1 MIDEIVKAIEAQHY
15 RVGDRLPSERVLAE
29 TLGVGRAAVREAFS
43 ALQVMGVIETRI
55 GDGTYVA
62 KGVDRLTGVEAAIAA
77 LQENESL
84 GEVWEARRILEVVLA
99 RLAIEKAEPTD
110 IKKIEECFNAI
121 VTSLSLGNYDDY
133 TSADR
138 DFHLSLAAAAKNP
151 FLERA
156 LFPVLEI
163 THQQVATQVDKRY
176 IAQHG
181 QEMIDRHRAILEAL
195 KNKDKER
202 IKQIIDQ
209 HFLASEKLFL
219 PGGRDI

>member
-1 MIDEIVKAIEAQHY
+1 VIDEIVKAIQEQRY
-15 RVGDRLPSERVLAE
+15 QVGDRLPSERLLAE
-29 TLGVGRAAVREAFS
+29 KIGVGRAAVREAFS
-43 ALQVMGVIETRI
+43 ALQVMGVIERRI

-62 KGVDRLTGVEAAIAA
+62 KGVERLTGVESALAA

-84 GEVWEARRILEVVLA
+84 GEVWEARRILEVILA
-99 RLAIEKAEPTD
+99 RLAIEKADPVD
-110 IKKIEECFNAI
+110 IKKIEESFNAI
-121 VTSLSLGNYDDY
+121 ASSISSENYDDY
-133 TSADR
+133 TAADR

-195 KNKDKER
+195 KNKDKDK

-219 PGGRDI
+219 PADREI

>member
-1 MIDEIVKAIEAQHY
+1 MIDEIVKAIQEQRY
-15 RVGDRLPSERVLAE
+15 QVGDRLPSERLLAE
-29 TLGVGRAAVREAFS
+29 KIGVGRAAVREAFS
-43 ALQVMGVIETRI
+43 ALQVMGVIERRI

-62 KGVDRLTGVEAAIAA
+62 KGVERLTGVESALAA

-84 GEVWEARRILEVVLA
+84 GEVWEARRILEVILA
-99 RLAIEKAEPTD
+99 RLAIEKADPVD
-110 IKKIEECFNAI
+110 IEKMEKCFNAI
-121 VTSLSLGNYDDY
+121 ASSIHSENYDDY
-133 TSADR
+133 TVADR

-156 LFPVLEI
+156 LSPVLEI

-176 IAQHG
+176 ITQHG

-195 KNKDKER
+195 KNKDKDK

-219 PGGRDI
+219 PAGREI

>member
-1 MIDEIVKAIEAQHY
+1 MIDEIVKAIEAQDY
-15 RVGDRLPSERVLAE
+15 KVGDQLPSERILAE
-29 TLGVGRAAVREAFS
+29 SLGVSRSAVREAFS
-43 ALQVMGVIETRI
+43 ALQVMGVIERRI

-62 KGVDRLTGVEAAIAA
+62 KGVDRLAGVNATLAA

-99 RLAIEKAEPTD
+99 RLAIEKANPKDVE
-110 IKKIEECFNAI
+110 KIEKCFDAI
-121 VTSLSLGNYDDY
+121 VTSISLKNCDDY

-156 LFPVLEI
+156 LFPLLEV
-163 THQQVATQVDKRY
+163 THQQVDKQVDKHY
-176 IAQHG
+176 VAQHG
-181 QEMIDRHRAILEAL
+181 QEMIDRHRAILNAL
-195 KNKDKER
+195 KRKDKKR

-209 HFLASEKLFL
+209 HFLASEKMFL
-219 PGGRDI
+219 PEGHNI